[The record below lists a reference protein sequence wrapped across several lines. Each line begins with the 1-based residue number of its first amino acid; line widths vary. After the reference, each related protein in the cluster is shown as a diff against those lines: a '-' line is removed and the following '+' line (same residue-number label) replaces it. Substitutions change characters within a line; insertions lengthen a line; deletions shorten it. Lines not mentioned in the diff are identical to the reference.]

1 MNLNYI
7 LFTAKRLGNRSI
19 PLLAIPLILSAFT
32 HLWNPIGFPYGP
44 SNDEGIYIRRAM
56 HVLTGQG
63 PQESRLYDHPYFS
76 QLFLAGIFK
85 IIDYPDS
92 LNPSLGNV
100 HSIEALY
107 LVPRILMGILAV
119 ADTFLV
125 YQIAEYRYN
134 RTVAIIAS
142 ILFAVMP
149 ITWIIRRVL
158 LEPIQLPFLL
168 TSILFA
174 IYYTTEDKNKNKH
187 ILPILLSGV
196 FLGIAIFTKISL
208 FSMIPLVGF
217 LVYSNNNK
225 NNNSNNTRNLKALG
239 LWFMPVILIPL
250 IWPTY
255 AISINQFDL
264 WLHGI
269 YFQTHRQAQT
279 LFESI
284 KYDFHADPFFLS
296 LGIIGLVFAAKR
308 RDLLL
313 LLWIIPFLIF
323 LYFVGFVSYW
333 HLVPLFPA
341 FCIASARLI
350 ESLSKMIKRNK
361 KVQQILPLIAI
372 CGIGI
377 FGLVTITKLI
387 ITSNN
392 DFHYKAAAFISEY
405 LHDNTN
411 NNNNKITL
419 ISNPFYSWMPKYVF
433 HLNNYQIVDY
443 YDNIPVKAKRV
454 VLMADIAWISK
465 SIHHMLG
472 SSMEQNVILYSK
484 NKIATFGDK
493 YSPVSVYES
502 QDNRNTSFQTTFV
515 PTDNDTFLKYNNI
528 TSPNQPAS
536 VR

>member
-7 LFTAKRLGNRSI
+7 LVIAKWVHHKSI
-19 PLLAIPLILSAFT
+19 LLLAIPLILSAFT
-32 HLWNPIGFPYGP
+32 HLWNPIGFPSGP

-56 HVLTGQG
+56 HVLTGVG

-76 QLFLAGIFK
+76 QLFLAGVFK
-85 IIDYPDS
+85 IIGYPDS
-92 LNPSLGNV
+92 LNLSLGNV
-100 HSIEALY
+100 HSIESLY

-119 ADTFLV
+119 ADTFLI
-125 YQIAEYRYN
+125 YRIAEYRYN

-168 TSILFA
+168 SSMLFA
-174 IYYTTEDKNKNKH
+174 VNYTKDSKNKNKH
-187 ILPILLSGV
+187 ILSILLSGI
-196 FLGIAIFTKISL
+196 FLGLAIFTKVSL

-225 NNNSNNTRNLKALG
+225 NNNTRNLKTLG

-250 IWPTY
+250 IWPAY
-255 AISINQFDL
+255 AVSINQFDL

-269 YFQTHRQAQT
+269 YFQTHRGAQT

-284 KYDFHADPFFLS
+284 NYDFQADPFFLS
-296 LGIIGLVFAAKR
+296 LGVAGLVFAAIR
-308 RDLLL
+308 RDALL
-313 LLWIIPFLIF
+313 LLWIIPILIF
-323 LYFVGFVSYW
+323 LYFAGFVSYW
-333 HLVPLFPA
+333 HLIPVFPL

-350 ESLSKMIKRNK
+350 ENLSKMIKRNK

-372 CGIGI
+372 CVICI
-377 FGLVTITKLI
+377 FGLATITKLM

-392 DFHYKAAAFISEY
+392 NFHYQAAAFISQY
-405 LHDNTN
+405 LRDNT

-419 ISNPFYSWMPKYVF
+419 ISNPFYSWIPKYGF
-433 HLNNYQIVDY
+433 HLNNFQIVDY

-454 VLMADIAWISK
+454 ALMADTPWFIRLF
-465 SIHHMLG
+465 HHTLG
-472 SSMEQNVILYSK
+472 NNMEENVISYGK
-484 NKIATFGDK
+484 NKLAMFGHR
-493 YSPVSVYES
+493 YSTVSIYES
-502 QDNRNTSFQTTFV
+502 QDVKNISLPTTFGS
-515 PTDNDTFLKYNNI
+515 TDMDAFLKYNNI
-528 TSPNQPAS
+528 TSPNQ
-536 VR
+536 